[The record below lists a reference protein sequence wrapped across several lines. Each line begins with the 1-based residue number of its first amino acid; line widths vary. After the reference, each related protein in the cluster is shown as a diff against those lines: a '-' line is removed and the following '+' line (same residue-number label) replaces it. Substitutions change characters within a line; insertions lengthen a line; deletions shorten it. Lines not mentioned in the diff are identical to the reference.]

1 MARLARV
8 VAVDVPHHITQR
20 GNARRFIL
28 QDEPDRTVYFELLQ
42 EYTAQYQVAVI
53 GYCLMS
59 NHVHLVAVPSR
70 AEVLAR
76 ALKETHGRFASYW
89 NARHN
94 SNGHVWQDRYYS
106 CPLDNTHL
114 WEALRYTEMNPVRA
128 SLVEKAEQWS
138 WSSASAHCGVE
149 PAGEWM
155 AMDLWAS
162 HWSPGDWR
170 SYLDVGTSGSTLTA
184 IAEARSAVGRW
195 VLRSSPARWRQRRNA
210 ASHPR
215 KGDLSEEQMASL
227 RRHFCST
234 RNSF

>member
-1 MARLARV
+1 MFL
-8 VAVDVPHHITQR
+8 ITSPS
-20 GNARRFIL
+20 AATRRFIL
-28 QDEPDRTVYFELLQ
+28 QDEADRTVYFELLQ
-42 EYTAQYQVAVI
+42 EYTAQYQAAVI

-76 ALKETHGRFASYW
+76 ALKETHGRFASCW

-94 SNGHVWQDRYYS
+94 SNGHVWQGRYYS
-106 CPLDNTHL
+106 CLLDNTHL
-114 WEALRYTEMNPVRA
+114 WEALRYTELNPVRA
-128 SLVEKAEQWS
+128 CLVEKAEQWS

-170 SYLDVGTSGSTLTA
+170 SYLDVGTSGSKLTA
-184 IAEARSAVGRW
+184 ICQSTFSGRPLGCAEFTRALETETKRCLTPQKRG
-195 VLRSSPARWRQRRNA
+195 PKQRT
-210 ASHPR
+210 
-215 KGDLSEEQMASL
+215 KSEPQEAL
-227 RRHFCST
+227 LF
-234 RNSF
+234 NP